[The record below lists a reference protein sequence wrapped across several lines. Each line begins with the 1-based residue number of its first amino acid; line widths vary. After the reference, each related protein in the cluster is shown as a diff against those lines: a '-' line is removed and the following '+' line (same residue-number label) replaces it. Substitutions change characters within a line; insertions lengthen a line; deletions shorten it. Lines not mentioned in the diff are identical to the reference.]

1 MLRIQTITI
10 RNFLSIGNVP
20 QNIPLDSDGLT
31 LVLGENLDVGGANSR
46 NGVGKSAILQAICYA
61 LFGKPLTKVRLDNL
75 VNAINGKEMLV
86 SLDFECHGRPYRIER
101 GRKPNVLRYYC
112 DGVQEADEAQGE
124 NRRTQAE
131 IERLLGMS
139 AILFRHIVALNTF
152 TTPFLREEAA
162 VQREVIEELFGITQ
176 LSQRAETLKK
186 RLDATKEQLRNADAS
201 VKANTEANSRIEQAI
216 ARAEGEAQAWQTAQQ
231 RRLNDLIQQAETL
244 LTIDFDYEMGIFDHI
259 DQWQEQK
266 RDIDG
271 RRQTTQQQIAALTQ
285 TIERHRTDARRCAAE
300 AETGPQAQTERLQ
313 AEIARHQAQIT
324 ANETALTQQ
333 TDELADLMAR
343 LDRPDSHT
351 CTICGQGL
359 AGTHH
364 LATVIANLQRQQQ
377 GLIDRIT
384 RLLAVQD
391 TLGEQVTTIETEI
404 TTLAAE
410 VAERCRLANH
420 QTAELEATI
429 AALDAERQT
438 RLADLQALPSPDPA
452 PTSSYANRDTV
463 WHLHQ
468 KCERLSTQIEAQ
480 RNTTN
485 PFSVKIDGLRATL
498 AVIDYTEVN
507 TLTNQQKHE
516 IFLHKLLTAKDSFV
530 RKAILDQNLKYLNKR
545 LDHYL
550 QQLGLPHE
558 VAFEGDLTV
567 DISLLG
573 ASYDFEQLSRG
584 EMNRIILATS
594 WAFRDVWESLNTTLN
609 LLFVDEMLDQGTDG
623 AGVEAA
629 VDILAQMAGDRR
641 QSVFLV
647 SHRDELRERID
658 NVLTVRKEQQFTSFA
673 Q

>member
-1 MLRIQTITI
+1 LLRIQAITI

-20 QNIPLDSDGLT
+20 QSIPLDTDGLT

-86 SLDFECHGRPYRIER
+86 SLDFECHGKPYRIER

-112 DGVQEADEAQGE
+112 DGVQEVDEAQGE

-186 RLDATKEQLRNADAS
+186 RLDTTKEQLRDADAT
-201 VKANTEANSRIEQAI
+201 VKANAEANSRIEQAI
-216 ARAEGEAQAWQTAQQ
+216 MRAEGEAQTWQTAQQ
-231 RRLNDLIQQAETL
+231 RRLNDLIQQADAL
-244 LTIDFDYEMGIFDHI
+244 LTIDFDYELGTFDRI

-271 RRQTTQQQIAALTQ
+271 QRQTTQQQITALTQ
-285 TIERHRTDARRCAAE
+285 AIERHRTDARRCTAE
-300 AETGPQAQTERLQ
+300 AEIASQAQTGRLH
-313 AEIARHQAQIT
+313 AEITRHQTQIA
-324 ANETALTQQ
+324 ANEADLAQLAE
-333 TDELADLMAR
+333 ELADLMAR
-343 LDRPDSHT
+343 LDQPDSHICAT
-351 CTICGQGL
+351 CGQGL
-359 AGTHH
+359 AGTDH
-364 LATVIANLQRQQQ
+364 LATVFTNLHRQQQ
-377 GLIDRIT
+377 TVIGRIT
-384 RLLAVQD
+384 MLLTTQEA
-391 TLGEQVTTIETEI
+391 LGEQITTVQTEI
-404 TTLAAE
+404 TTLTAE
-410 VAERCRLANH
+410 AAERCRLAKER
-420 QTAELEATI
+420 TAELQATI
-429 AALDAERQT
+429 TALEAERQA
-438 RLADLQALPSPDPA
+438 RLAEVQTLSPDPA
-452 PTSSYANRDTV
+452 PTSSYANRDAV
-463 WHLHQ
+463 WQLRQ
-468 KCERLSTQIEAQ
+468 KCERLNTQIEME
-480 RNTTN
+480 RSKIN
-485 PFSVKIDGLRATL
+485 PYSTKLDGLRATL
-498 AVIDYTEVN
+498 DVIDYTQVN
-507 TLTNQQKHE
+507 VLTNQQKHE
-516 IFLHKLLTAKDSFV
+516 MFLHKLLTAKDSFI

-558 VAFEGDLTV
+558 VAFVGDLTV

-594 WAFRDVWESLNTTLN
+594 WAFRDVWQSLNTTLN
-609 LLFVDEMLDQGTDG
+609 LLFLDEILDQGTDG

-629 VDILAQMAGDRR
+629 VNILTEMAGDRR
-641 QSVFLV
+641 QNVFLV

-658 NVLTVRKEQQFTSFA
+658 NVLTVRKEQQFTIF